1 MSEHDSANEK
11 KTEEDGPGNFV
22 LDLVEADA
30 AAGKNGG
37 RVMTRFP
44 PEPNGYLHMGHAKA
58 ICLNFGLAQKIPGGK
73 CNLRFD
79 DTNPETEDVE
89 YVESI
94 KADVRWL
101 GFDWEDRLYFASDYF
116 DKLFDL
122 AVSMIKAGTAY
133 VDSRT
138 EAEIRD
144 TRGDFYK
151 AGVESPHRA
160 RTPDENLALFQRMR
174 AGEFK
179 DGEHVLRGKGDMA
192 GTDVKMR
199 DPLMYRI
206 RHAKHH
212 RTGDKWCIYP
222 MYDWAHGQS
231 DFIEG
236 ITHSIC
242 TLEFVNHRGLYNFFL
257 DQIGA
262 KDGAPGGRPQQFEF
276 AKLNLTYTMFS
287 KRRLRDLVFGKH
299 VNGWDDPRMPTL
311 AGLRRRG
318 VTPEALRAFCDRV
331 GVSTKDSIVDISLF
345 EHTLREDLNSRCPRV
360 MGVIRP
366 LKVTIENLPEGE
378 LHEFDA
384 PYDPEKPEGPSR
396 KIALSRVVYVEQED
410 FQEVPSKKWFR
421 LAPGQEVRL
430 RYACLIKCDRFVK
443 NDKGEV
449 TELFCTWDPESRGG
463 MPKDGRK
470 VKGTL
475 HWVSA
480 AQGIPVETRLY
491 DRLFSI
497 ENPMTEKDDFTKHLN
512 PKSLEVITSS
522 VVEPSLANAKPGE
535 RFQFERLGYF
545 AVDPDSSGPAANG
558 KLVFNRTVTLK
569 DTWANIAKKD
579 G

>member
-1 MSEHDSANEK
+1 MSEHDSTTAK
-11 KTEEDGPGNFV
+11 SEDGPGNFV
-22 LDLVEADA
+22 LDLVQADV

-44 PEPNGYLHMGHAKA
+44 PEPNGYLHMGHAKS
-58 ICLNFGLAQKIPGGK
+58 ICLNFGLAQKVPGGK

-79 DTNPETEDVE
+79 DTNPETEEVE

-116 DKLFDL
+116 DKLFDF

-151 AGVESPHRA
+151 AGVESPHRS
-160 RTPDENLALFQRMR
+160 RSIEENLDLFMRMQK
-174 AGEFK
+174 GEFA
-179 DGEHVLRGKGDMA
+179 DGAHVLRAKGDMA

-199 DPLMYRI
+199 DPIMYRI
-206 RHAKHH
+206 RKAKHH
-212 RTGDKWCIYP
+212 RTGDKWCVYP

-262 KDGAPGGRPQQFEF
+262 KPGARPEQIEF
-276 AKLNLTYTMFS
+276 AKLSLTYTLFS
-287 KRRLRDLVFGKH
+287 KRRLRELVFGKH

-345 EHTLREDLNSRCPRV
+345 EHILREDLNARCPRV
-360 MGVIRP
+360 MGVVRP
-366 LKVTIENLPEGE
+366 L
-378 LHEFDA
+378 
-384 PYDPEKPEGPSR
+384 
-396 KIALSRVVYVEQED
+396 
-410 FQEVPSKKWFR
+410 
-421 LAPGQEVRL
+421 
-430 RYACLIKCDRFVK
+430 
-443 NDKGEV
+443 
-449 TELFCTWDPESRGG
+449 
-463 MPKDGRK
+463 
-470 VKGTL
+470 
-475 HWVSA
+475 
-480 AQGIPVETRLY
+480 
-491 DRLFSI
+491 
-497 ENPMTEKDDFTKHLN
+497 
-512 PKSLEVITSS
+512 
-522 VVEPSLANAKPGE
+522 
-535 RFQFERLGYF
+535 
-545 AVDPDSSGPAANG
+545 
-558 KLVFNRTVTLK
+558 
-569 DTWANIAKKD
+569 
-579 G
+579 

>member
-1 MSEHDSANEK
+1 MSDDAKKEEHAG
-11 KTEEDGPGNFV
+11 DGPGNFV
-22 LDLVEADA
+22 LDLVQADV

-44 PEPNGYLHMGHAKA
+44 PEPNGYLHMGHAKS
-58 ICLNFGLAQKIPGGK
+58 ICLNFGLAQKTPGGK

-116 DKLFDL
+116 DQLFDL
-122 AVSMIKAGTAY
+122 AVGMIKVGTAY

-138 EAEIRD
+138 EAEIKD
-144 TRGDFYK
+144 TRGDFYN
-151 AGVESPHRA
+151 AGVESPHRT
-160 RTPDENLALFQRMR
+160 RTPDENLALFTRMK
-174 AGEFK
+174 AGEFA
-179 DGEHVLRGKGDMA
+179 DGAHVLRAKGDMA
-192 GTDVKMR
+192 GADVKMR
-199 DPLMYRI
+199 DPIMYRI

-262 KDGAPGGRPQQFEF
+262 KESGRPQQIEF

-331 GVSTKDSIVDISLF
+331 GVSTKDSVVDISLF
-345 EHTLREDLNSRCPRV
+345 EHTLREDLNARCPRV
-360 MGVIRP
+360 MGVVRP
-366 LKVTIENLPEGE
+366 LKVTIENFPEGE
-378 LHEFDA
+378 TIEFDA

-396 KIALSRVVYVEQED
+396 KVPLARVVYVEQED
-410 FQEVPSKKWFR
+410 FQETPSKKWFR

-430 RYACLIKCDRFVK
+430 RYACLIKCERFTK

-449 TELFCTWDPESRGG
+449 TEIFCTWDPDSRGG

-480 AQGIPVETRLY
+480 AHGIPAETRLY
-491 DRLFSI
+491 DRLFSV
-497 ENPMTEKDDFTKHLN
+497 ENPMTEKDDFTKNLN
-512 PKSLEVITSS
+512 PKSLEVIATS
-522 VVEPSLANAKPGE
+522 VVEPSLASAKPGE
-535 RFQFERLGYF
+535 RFQWERLGYF
-545 AVDPDSSGPAANG
+545 AVDPDSGGQAAGG

-569 DTWANIAKKD
+569 DTWANIVKKD
-579 G
+579 A